1 MTMYMR
7 NELMF
12 PPYVVPML
20 KDLRG
25 ADWRQLVEHVTAVPE
40 SHTDSLA
47 FSLMMI
53 RLNGCLSCETDGYRA
68 MRGCIVCAT
77 QTVRRYKGNDK
88 ELVKAFKEARKE
100 VESFMHKQ
108 GDHKQVQVSKRSAH
122 SPHGEDVQAAA

>member
-12 PPYVVPML
+12 PPYAVPML

-53 RLNGCLSCETDGYRA
+53 RLNGCLSCHADSYRA
-68 MRGCIVCAT
+68 MRGCTACAQ
-77 QTVRRYKGNDK
+77 QTVARFRENDDALLKLYK
-88 ELVKAFKEARKE
+88 KAEKDVEAYLKDQTPVE
-100 VESFMHKQ
+100 V
-108 GDHKQVQVSKRSAH
+108 
-122 SPHGEDVQAAA
+122 